1 MRATIVLGI
10 ATLALSACQ
19 SADEKRAAETGQIEA
34 SNASAAE
41 VSKLMK
47 AAQPKLAM
55 KPGEWRFQ
63 LAVLGAESAEG
74 PLAEGDP
81 KLAALKQQERTVAG
95 CREAKDLKPIDLEQ
109 LEKAA
114 GECRFPRYTL
124 AGGKLDAEIECKQPS
139 GSAMRMTAKGT
150 TGPDAFAV
158 TLDQRSGTPGQADYL
173 ALKLRATGTRL
184 GECRG

>member
-1 MRATIVLGI
+1 MRTTLMLGI

-19 SADEKRAAETGQIEA
+19 SADEKRAAETGQIEVT
-34 SNASAAE
+34 NGSAAE

-63 LAVLGAESAEG
+63 LAVLGAETEAG

-81 KLAALKQQERTVAG
+81 KLATLKQQERTVAG
-95 CREAKDLKPIDLEQ
+95 CREAKDLKPIDLDQ
-109 LEKAA
+109 LQKAA
-114 GECRFPRYTL
+114 GECSFPRYSLT
-124 AGGKLDAEIECKQPS
+124 GGKLDAEIECKQPN
-139 GSAMRMTAKGT
+139 GATMRMAAKGT

-158 TLDQRSGTPGQADYL
+158 TLDQRSGTPGQAGYL